1 MNGWMMDDGWMT
13 AGPGGLGDPRLAE
26 PSQHSQTRLDPSPV
40 SSPLDD
46 PTIPGTDAPDFLP
59 KSS

>member
-1 MNGWMMDDGWMT
+1 MDDGWMT